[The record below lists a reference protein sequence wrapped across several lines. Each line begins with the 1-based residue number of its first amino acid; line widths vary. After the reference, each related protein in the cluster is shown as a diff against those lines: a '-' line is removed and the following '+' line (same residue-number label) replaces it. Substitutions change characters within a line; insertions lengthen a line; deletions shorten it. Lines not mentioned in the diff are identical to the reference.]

1 MGISTEAES
10 SQVRMVPRM
19 GHCFSWLVHTY
30 ACRHLLLSR
39 HTCLTADLGS
49 ILASRL
55 LCVCISSGILFK
67 FSVSK
72 SLFCSGM
79 PSTSSEG
86 QKVILNLQ
94 TALTHIYF
102 LFMAY
107 SLKSILEFITARGS
121 KYDPDLSFPTSEQA
135 FPLFV
140 NSVWIHNP
148 SFLMH

>member
-1 MGISTEAES
+1 
-10 SQVRMVPRM
+10 MVPRT
-19 GHCFSWLVHTY
+19 GHCFSWLVHTS
-30 ACRHLLLSR
+30 ARRHLLLSR
-39 HTCLTADLGS
+39 RTCLMANLGFV
-49 ILASRL
+49 LASRL

-67 FSVSK
+67 FSVWK
-72 SLFCSGM
+72 SLLCSGM
-79 PSTSSEG
+79 PSTASEG
-86 QKVILNLQ
+86 QKVILNLE
-94 TALTHIYF
+94 TALTRIYF

-107 SLKSILEFITARGS
+107 SLKSIFEFITACAS